1 MNITAGNLKGRKI
14 IAPDTNLVRPTLSKV
29 RMAVFNVLQS
39 YIEFEAATFLDMFGG
54 SGIMGLEALSRGFKE
69 VTVIEKDK
77 KIFQIIKQNY
87 SALGQTAN
95 FLNIDTLNFKADK
108 CFDVIYIDPPYY
120 AGIYEQ
126 IIKIIPEFKICVIEH
141 PKDINIVGYNIL
153 KQKLYGDKVL
163 TFLTK

>member
-1 MNITAGNLKGRKI
+1 MNITAGTLKGRKI

-39 YIEFEAATFLDMFGG
+39 YIEFENSSFLDMFGG

-69 VTVIEKDK
+69 ATVIEKDK

-87 SALGQTAN
+87 SALGQTAD
-95 FLNIDTLNFKADK
+95 FFNIDTLSFKTDK
-108 CFDVIYIDPPYY
+108 NFDVIYIDPPYY

-126 IIKIIPEFKICVIEH
+126 ILKIIPEFKICIIEH
-141 PKDINIVGYNIL
+141 PEDIKIEKYNIL
-153 KQKLYGDKVL
+153 KQKVYGDKVL